1 MSRLRSVNA
10 NLFSIVGRPHHYRWS
25 RDLTLVHSTSKT
37 RAFLLESLNTTS
49 HRTLVLV
56 RDLPENWHTGTQDT
70 AHGTLHATAV
80 RVCRA
85 SHTRPLLLTGSGAA
99 AGLVRQDARRV
110 SGCGADGI

>member
-1 MSRLRSVNA
+1 MPISSV
-10 NLFSIVGRPHHYRWS
+10 VGRPHT
-25 RDLTLVHSTSKT
+25 TLGGRSHSYTLHSTSKT

-70 AHGTLHATAV
+70 GHTALTPQL

-99 AGLVRQDARRV
+99 AGLIFRQDARRV